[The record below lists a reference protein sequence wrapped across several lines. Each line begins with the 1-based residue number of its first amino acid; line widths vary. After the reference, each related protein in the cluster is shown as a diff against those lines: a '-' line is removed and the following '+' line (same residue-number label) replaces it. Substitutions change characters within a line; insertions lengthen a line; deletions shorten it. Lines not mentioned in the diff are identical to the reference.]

1 MPPAPSARV
10 PPAPVALPLRLGAA
24 SGLILAA
31 ALAAAG
37 RSPALV
43 RAWAEG
49 LSPRLMLAA
58 GWLAA
63 PLPFSAAEA
72 GIVVLIAVAVGAIG
86 AVLARR
92 WRPGM
97 RPLLAGGAGL
107 AAWAWVIFQAGWG
120 LNYARAP
127 LAERIGLD
135 ARAETTSAELS
146 SVGAGLLQAAAAA
159 YREVHGSED
168 AGVPTQ
174 LPPDGEVDA
183 AVEAAY
189 AALPARVGLEEAVG
203 RARPPVKRILNS
215 WWLTR
220 VGILGFFSPFT
231 GEANVHAYAP
241 AQSLGHAIAH
251 EKAHQRGIAPED
263 EANFVGYLACVGSG
277 SPFLRY
283 SGALFAYKQV
293 LSELGDLDPAAYEAL
308 RAGEIPG
315 IRRDFVD
322 AWSFWHAHEG
332 LLRDAGRAVND
343 AYLKANGQAGTVT
356 YNQSLRLILAWARRA
371 PDR

>member
-1 MPPAPSARV
+1 MLIARPA
-10 PPAPVALPLRLGAA
+10 ALA
-24 SGLILAA
+24 GLILAG

-37 RSPALV
+37 RSPTLV

-49 LSPRLMLAA
+49 ISPRLMLAA
-58 GWLAA
+58 GWMAA

-72 GIVVLIAVAVGAIG
+72 GIVGLILLALVGIG
-86 AVLARR
+86 LTVSKR
-92 WRPGM
+92 WRPARATFLWGA
-97 RPLLAGGAGL
+97 AGA
-107 AAWAWVIFQAGWG
+107 AAWSWVIFQAGWG

-135 ARAETTSAELS
+135 ARGETNSAELS
-146 SVGAGLLQAAAAA
+146 AVGGALLRASVAA
-159 YREVHGSED
+159 YEEIHGSAD
-168 AGVPTQ
+168 GGVPTQ
-174 LPPDGEVDA
+174 MPPEAEVDA

-189 AALPARVGLEEAVG
+189 ARLPEIAGLETMVG
-203 RARPPVKRILNS
+203 RARPPVKRIANS

-231 GEANVHAYAP
+231 GEANVHAFAP
-241 AQSLGHAIAH
+241 AQSLGHAVAH

-263 EANFVGYLACVGSG
+263 EANFVGYLACRAAD

-283 SGALFAYKQV
+283 SGALFAYKQI
-293 LSELGDLDPAAYEAL
+293 LGELGDLDPAAYEAL

-315 IRRDFVD
+315 IRRDFTD
-322 AWSFWHAHEG
+322 AWNFWHAHEG

-343 AYLKANGQAGTVT
+343 AYLKANGQEGTIT
-356 YNQSLRLILAWARRA
+356 YNRSLRLILAWARREQGEA
-371 PDR
+371 GSP

>member
-1 MPPAPSARV
+1 M
-10 PPAPVALPLRLGAA
+10 PPAPVAPSLRLGAA
-24 SGLILAA
+24 SGMILAA
-31 ALAAAG
+31 AIAAVG

-58 GWLAA
+58 GWAASGA
-63 PLPFSAAEA
+63 PLSIAEA
-72 GIVVLIAVAVGAIG
+72 GIALLIAVAAGAIG
-86 AVLARR
+86 LVLARR

-97 RPLLAGGAGL
+97 RPLLVGGAGL

-146 SVGAGLLQAAAAA
+146 AVGAGLLAASVEA
-159 YREVHGSED
+159 YREIHGAED
-168 AGVPTQ
+168 GGIPTQ
-174 LPPDGEVDA
+174 LPPEAAVDA

-189 AALPARVGLEEAVG
+189 AGLPARVGLEAAVG
-203 RARPPVKRILNS
+203 WARPPVKRILNS
-215 WWLTR
+215 WWLTQ

-283 SGALFAYKQV
+283 SGALFAYKQI
-293 LSELGDLDPAAYEAL
+293 LSELGEIDPAAYEAL
-308 RAGEIPG
+308 RAGESPG

-322 AWSFWHAHEG
+322 AWTFWHAHEG
-332 LLRDAGRAVND
+332 LLREAGRAVND
-343 AYLKANGQAGTVT
+343 AYLKANGQAGTIT
-356 YNQSLRLILAWARRA
+356 YNHSLRLILAWARR
-371 PDR
+371 PDPG